1 MAKVA
6 ALIVAA
12 GRGHRFGSELP
23 KQYCVFGGKPILRYA
38 QETFTQNPKVDF
50 VLTVINPRDRK
61 LYDLAADGLELLPV
75 AFGGATRQESVC
87 NGLKTLK
94 TYEPDYVLIHD
105 GARPFLSHDLIS
117 SVIDKLKSFPGVVP
131 GVPVSDT
138 LKRVENGRVEC
149 TVDRTS
155 LWRVQTPQGFW
166 FSKILDAHMRATH
179 MGQTDDA
186 AVAEMAGLDIAMVS
200 GTEENIKITQSNDL
214 KMHDVALETMFE
226 YRVGQGFDVHKF
238 KDGDHIQ
245 LCGIRIEHEY
255 ALAGHSDADVGLHA
269 LTDALLGAIGAGD
282 IGKHFPPSDPQW
294 AGAESSIFVSHAVE
308 LIEAMD
314 GHIVNVDITLICE
327 TPKIT
332 QYRSVMCAAV
342 GSLLGLENNRVGIK
356 ATTTEML
363 GFTGRKEGIAAQAVA
378 TVRLPVGK

>member
-1 MAKVA
+1 MKVA

-12 GRGHRFGSELP
+12 GRGHRFGSEVP
-23 KQYCVFGGKPILRYA
+23 KQYCAFGGKTVLRYV
-38 QETFTQNPKVDF
+38 QETFSQNPKVDL
-50 VLTVINPRDRK
+50 VMTVINSRDRE
-61 LYDLAADGLELLPV
+61 LYDLAAEGLELLPV
-75 AFGGATRQESVC
+75 AFGGGTRQESVF
-87 NGLKTLK
+87 NGLNALK
-94 TYEPDYVLIHD
+94 MYGPDYVLIHD

-131 GVPVSDT
+131 GIPVSDT
-138 LKRVENGRVEC
+138 LKRVENGRVDR
-149 TVDRTS
+149 TIDRTS

-166 FSKILDAHMRATH
+166 FSKILDAHMRTAH
-179 MGQTDDA
+179 ISLTDDA
-186 AVAEMAGLDIAMVS
+186 AVAERAGLDIAMVN

-214 KMHDVALETMFE
+214 KMHDLGSGTIFE

-255 ALAGHSDADVGLHA
+255 ALEGHSDADVGLHA
-269 LTDALLGAIGAGD
+269 LTDALLGAVSAGD
-282 IGKHFPPSDPQW
+282 IGKHFPPSDPKW
-294 AGAESSIFVSHAVE
+294 AGAESSIFVSHAVK

-314 GHIVNVDITLICE
+314 GQIVNVDITLICE

-332 QYRSVMCAAV
+332 QYRSGMCANV
-342 GSLLGLENNRVGIK
+342 GSLLGLENNRVSIK

-378 TVRLPVGK
+378 TVRLPVGE